1 MDRTAN
7 IGDIAII
14 GNGGFPRKKAI
25 YGFICKCR
33 LVIFCDGAFWRF
45 TAAKDTYGLKDR
57 ILSLPCIVTGDMD
70 SIKPEM
76 KGFLS
81 AKGVLKPN
89 PDQETNDQTKAFETA
104 MDWISEDIRRRP
116 HTAAASAPDNAQ
128 DIPDNSADVPNN
140 ALDVPDNAPASYR
153 YRINFIGATGLRED
167 HTIGNMGLLMEYAG
181 HKAVKDGQVALRMI
195 SDYCIAFPMTGS
207 GSFECGTGRAISI
220 FSPDSSLRLVSDGLQ
235 WQTENVRFTNWWQ
248 ATLNR
253 SSKKQ
258 VALEFS
264 HPSKVLVTL
273 DFRPS
278 DL

>member
-1 MDRTAN
+1 MDRTA
-7 IGDIAII
+7 DIDDIVII

-33 LVIFCDGAFWRF
+33 LVIFCDGAFSRF
-45 TAAKDTYGLKDR
+45 TAAKDPYGLKER

-104 MDWISEDIRRRP
+104 MDWISKDIRRRQ
-116 HTAAASAPDNAQ
+116 HTAAASAPDNA
-128 DIPDNSADVPNN
+128 PD
-140 ALDVPDNAPASYR
+140 SYR
-153 YRINFIGATGLRED
+153 YKINFIGITGLRED

-207 GSFECGTGRAISI
+207 GSFECGTGRAVSI
-220 FSPDSSLRLVSDGLQ
+220 FSLDPSLRLVSDGLQ

-253 SSKKQ
+253 SSKER

>member
-1 MDRTAN
+1 MDRTAD

-33 LVIFCDGAFWRF
+33 LVIFCDGAFSRF
-45 TAAKDTYGLKDR
+45 TASKDPYGLKGR

-116 HTAAASAPDNAQ
+116 HTAAASSPDNAQ
-128 DIPDNSADVPNN
+128 DIPNN
-140 ALDVPDNAPASYR
+140 APDVSDNAPASYR

-181 HKAVKDGQVALRMI
+181 HKAVKDGQVVLRMI

-207 GSFECGTGRAISI
+207 GSFECGTGRAVSV
-220 FSPDSSLRLVSDGLQ
+220 FSPDPSLRLVSDGLQ

-253 SSKKQ
+253 SSKER

>member
-33 LVIFCDGAFWRF
+33 LVIFCDGAFSRF

-81 AKGVLKPN
+81 AKGILKPN

-116 HTAAASAPDNAQ
+116 HTAAAS
-128 DIPDNSADVPNN
+128 
-140 ALDVPDNAPASYR
+140 VPDNATASYR

-181 HKAVKDGQVALRMI
+181 HKAVKDGQVVLRMI

-207 GSFECGTGRAISI
+207 GSFECGTGRAVSV
-220 FSPDSSLRLVSDGLQ
+220 FSPDPSLRLVSDGLQ

-253 SSKKQ
+253 SSKER